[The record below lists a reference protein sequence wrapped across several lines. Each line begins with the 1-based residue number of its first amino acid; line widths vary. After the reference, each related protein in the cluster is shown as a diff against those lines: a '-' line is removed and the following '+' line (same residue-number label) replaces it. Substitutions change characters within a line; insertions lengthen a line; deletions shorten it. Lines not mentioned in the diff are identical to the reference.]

1 MESKIQ
7 EAVQFLEDFPEA
19 KIATVAREFGVPR
32 TRLRNRLAGRPPKK
46 GQPAA
51 NMKLSDEEEVAL
63 CRYIDRLDN
72 INLAVRAEFV
82 ADAANHILRER
93 SS

>member
-7 EAVQFLEDFPEA
+7 EALRYLEDFPEA

-32 TRLRNRLAGRPPKK
+32 GRLRCRVRGQPPKK
-46 GQPAA
+46 GLPAA

-63 CRYIDRLDN
+63 CRYIE
-72 INLAVRAEFV
+72 IGRAHV
-82 ADAANHILRER
+82 
-93 SS
+93 